1 MESNSNTL
9 RKLIDTVIL
18 NAEEQGTYEFTSSSL
33 AADAGLQDEY
43 KASPAKFGRF
53 VSQAVKYLQQEG
65 YEIEMVAKTP
75 KAKYKVEY
83 GMDKEEE
90 KPKGYTA
97 DEKLDGDIN
106 TIRKMLKNGMRKAED
121 MNTKAFGVIPKKA
134 SKTLVVSD
142 LHIPFELQGID
153 NLVSSLS
160 NDFDTLI
167 INGDFLDTYSM
178 STFSKEADI
187 PLYTEV
193 QRGMEY
199 LARWVGL
206 FDKVIFNKGNHEMR
220 IENYIGKNDK
230 INRLQFMMDFDVISF
245 MVKEM
250 QLHAMYENYDN
261 PKKQM
266 EEMANMVDKI
276 VYTRSTALK
285 YGDAIIAHPTTF
297 SSVPSRT
304 ITYAVDHYYSRIKQL
319 RAVIIG
325 HTHHVAKIVRNGVL
339 GIESG
344 CLCGTLPYELKGNIR
359 LTRPTTGF
367 VTLIQYDGIT
377 DVNATNYFV
386 LDDHV
391 IREENVVE
399 I

>member
-1 MESNSNTL
+1 MESNGTI
-9 RKLIDTVIL
+9 RKLIDTIML
-18 NAEEQGTYEFTSSSL
+18 KAEEQGTYEFTSSSL

-43 KASPAKFGRF
+43 NASPVKFGKF
-53 VSQAVKYLQQEG
+53 VSQAIQYLQQEG
-65 YEIEMVAKTP
+65 YKVEMVAKTP

-83 GMDKEEE
+83 SAEKETNDEHE
-90 KPKGYTA
+90 GYTA
-97 DEKLDGDIN
+97 DEELDDDLES
-106 TIRKMLKNGMRKAED
+106 IRKMLKDGMSTAED
-121 MNTKAFGVIPKKA
+121 MGKKAFGVMPKKA
-134 SKTLVVSD
+134 SKTLVISD
-142 LHIPFELQGID
+142 LHIPFELQGIGK
-153 NLVSSLS
+153 LVSSLS
-160 NDFDTLI
+160 NDFDTLV

-187 PLYTEV
+187 PLYVEV

-199 LARWVGL
+199 LAQWVGL

-230 INRLQFMMDFDVISF
+230 MNRLQFMSDFDVISF

-250 QLHAMYENYDN
+250 QLHAMYDNYDDS
-261 PKKQM
+261 KKQM
-266 EEMANMVDKI
+266 AAMADMASKI
-276 VYTRSTALK
+276 IYTRSTALK
-285 YGDAIIAHPTTF
+285 YGDAIIAHPDTF

-304 ITYAVDHYYSRIKQL
+304 ITYAVDHYYGRIKKL
-319 RAVIIG
+319 KAVIIG

-344 CLCGTLPYELKGNIR
+344 CLCGTLPYELKGNVK
-359 LTRPTTGF
+359 LTQPTAGF
-367 VTLIQYDGIT
+367 VALIQYDGVT
-377 DVNATNYFV
+377 DVNATNYFI

-391 IREENVVE
+391 IRQENVVE